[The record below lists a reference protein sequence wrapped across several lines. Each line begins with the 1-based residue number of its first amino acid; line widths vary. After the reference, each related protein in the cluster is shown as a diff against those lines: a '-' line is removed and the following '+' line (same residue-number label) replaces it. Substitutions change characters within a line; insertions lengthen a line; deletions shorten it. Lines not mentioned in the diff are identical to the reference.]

1 MAKIIDEMDSYYAE
15 IRDAKCRIAD
25 LTEEKINLRAKS
37 WEDANG
43 IKLADAKK
51 DFVRS
56 MVSDI
61 QRDIDKLEADVE
73 YYYNQ
78 VKILTH
84 RLEYGDE

>member
-1 MAKIIDEMDSYYAE
+1 MAKIIDEMDTYYSE
-15 IRDAKCRIAD
+15 IRDAKCKIAD

-37 WEDANG
+37 WEDAEG
-43 IKLADAKK
+43 IADAKK

-61 QRDIDKLEADVE
+61 QKEIDKLEADVE

-84 RLEYGDE
+84 KLEFGDE

>member
-1 MAKIIDEMDSYYAE
+1 MAKIIDEMDVYYTE
-15 IRDAKCRIAD
+15 IRDTKQKIAD

-37 WEDANG
+37 WADAEG
-43 IKLADAKK
+43 IADAKK

>member
-1 MAKIIDEMDSYYAE
+1 MSRVLDEMDVFYTE
-15 IRDAKCRIAD
+15 IRDTKQKIAD
-25 LTEEKINLRAKS
+25 LNAEKINLRAKS
-37 WEDANG
+37 WADADG
-43 IKLADAKK
+43 IADAKK

-73 YYYNQ
+73 YFYGQ
-78 VKILTH
+78 IKILGH

>member
-1 MAKIIDEMDSYYAE
+1 MAKIIDEMDSYYTE
-15 IRDAKCRIAD
+15 IRDAKQKIAD
-25 LTEEKINLRAKS
+25 LSHEKINLKAKS

-56 MVSDI
+56 VVSDI

>member
-1 MAKIIDEMDSYYAE
+1 MSRVLDEMDVFYTE
-15 IRDAKCRIAD
+15 IRDTKQKIAD
-25 LTEEKINLRAKS
+25 LNAEKINLRAKS
-37 WEDANG
+37 WADAEG
-43 IKLADAKK
+43 IADAKK

-73 YYYNQ
+73 YFYGQ
-78 VKILTH
+78 IKILGH